1 MVNSGWPRMR
11 VTHCGQTELT
21 RQQEAKMVSATAKA
35 ILHDNKCCDEGAAED
50 QAPSM
55 AAQSVARWLFP
66 A

>member
-11 VTHCGQTELT
+11 VAHYGQTELT
-21 RQQEAKMVSATAKA
+21 RQQEAKTVSGTTKA

-55 AAQSVARWLFP
+55 AAQSAARWLFP